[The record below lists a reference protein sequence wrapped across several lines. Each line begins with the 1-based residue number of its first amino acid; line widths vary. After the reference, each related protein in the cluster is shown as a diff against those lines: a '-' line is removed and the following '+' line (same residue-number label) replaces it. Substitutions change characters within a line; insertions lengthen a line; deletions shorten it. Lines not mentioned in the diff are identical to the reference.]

1 MNTIIFLT
9 IEIILFVFSVILI
22 KKHVPEAKQPFKK
35 ILSSLA
41 PIIVILALIII
52 SLIMEMKNTS
62 FIDYDNKSLICSLII
77 FIILII
83 TFILW
88 ILFGKN
94 NEEKLKTVEY
104 YSPAGL
110 DPAQMGYAI
119 SRANDKKLIISLIL
133 NLVSKKYIKIIENNG
148 KQYLVN
154 LCVLNIEDER
164 DKYQKVIG
172 KDLSDLK
179 FSNINELKG
188 LSVTEKIV
196 YNGLFYDKNIN
207 DFSNTML
214 MTYICR
220 QVYDELNNKFKEY
233 IVSKK
238 SITVQIV
245 SVALYGIS
253 FTLGVFNYFLAV
265 NLNPKYNIIF
275 YFSYVFIALIFL
287 LTLLMKKNTYF
298 GDEIISKIK
307 GFKSYLEKVE
317 KDKLDA
323 LVLENP
329 NYFYDILPYAYVLG
343 VSKKWV
349 DKFETEVEEL
359 KIADY
364 DNLDL
369 DLLTSIVMSV
379 LDFDDKKMEK

>member
-52 SLIMEMKNTS
+52 FLIMEMKNIS

-94 NEEKLKTVEY
+94 NKEKLKTVEY
-104 YSPAGL
+104 YPPADL

-119 SRANDKKLIISLIL
+119 SRVNDKKLIISLIL

-154 LCVLNIEDER
+154 LCVLNVEDER

-179 FSNINELKG
+179 FSNINELKE

-323 LVLENP
+323 LVLKNP

>member
-1 MNTIIFLT
+1 MITIIFLI

-22 KKHVPEAKQPFKK
+22 KKYAPEAKQPFKK

-41 PIIVILALIII
+41 PIIVILALFIIF
-52 SLIMEMKNTS
+52 LIMEMKNTS

-94 NEEKLKTVEY
+94 NKEKLETVEY
-104 YSPAGL
+104 YPPAGL
-110 DPAQMGYAI
+110 DPAQMSYAI
-119 SRANDKKLIISLIL
+119 SRTNDKKLIISLIL

-275 YFSYVFIALIFL
+275 YLSYVFIALIFL

-379 LDFDDKKMEK
+379 LNFDDKEMEK

>member
-1 MNTIIFLT
+1 
-9 IEIILFVFSVILI
+9 
-22 KKHVPEAKQPFKK
+22 
-35 ILSSLA
+35 
-41 PIIVILALIII
+41 
-52 SLIMEMKNTS
+52 MEMKNTS

-94 NEEKLKTVEY
+94 NKEKLETVEY
-104 YSPAGL
+104 YPPAGL
-110 DPAQMGYAI
+110 DPAQMSYAI
-119 SRANDKKLIISLIL
+119 SRTNDKKLIISLIL

-179 FSNINELKG
+179 FSNINELKE

-379 LDFDDKKMEK
+379 LNFDDKEMEK